1 VGDELFTNW
10 YFLLDFLYKGIY
22 IYIMKKVIKRISIAT
37 TEEENNLITKFCK
50 ENCINMSS
58 MTIKMWK
65 DFIKNY
71 ERKN

>member
-1 VGDELFTNW
+1 
-10 YFLLDFLYKGIY
+10 
-22 IYIMKKVIKRISIAT
+22 MKKKIKRISIAT
-37 TEEENNLITKFCK
+37 TEEENKIITNFCK

-65 DFIKNY
+65 DKIKKY